1 LEGLVTQPHEVRLHV
16 CPLCAAPVEVE
27 DGGWDDPYYEWT
39 CTHERLV
46 PGYGPERMT
55 LGEWMDPERREERRS
70 AFTMIVW
77 ERMHRESEE
86 RRAYLADVDWAKEYL
101 KHPTHLYWK
110 QYRRQRHELRHAD
123 VHKALKL
130 IWSRDTPV
138 GHALFQ
144 ASPFLFAA
152 QAETAF
158 ATQDMRDDI
167 DRQSY
172 GTEFRIPL
180 KRDDS

>member
-1 LEGLVTQPHEVRLHV
+1 VDV
-16 CPLCAAPVEVE
+16 
-27 DGGWDDPYYEWT
+27 DDSGWGEPYYEWT
-39 CTHERLV
+39 CSHKHIAES
-46 PGYGPERMT
+46 PERMT
-55 LGEWMDPERREERRS
+55 LAQYMDPARRETLRS
-70 AFTMIVW
+70 MFTMREW
-77 ERMHRESEE
+77 NRMHRASEE
-86 RRAYLADVDWAKEYL
+86 RREYLDTVDYAKKYL

-123 VHKALKL
+123 LHRALKL

-138 GHALFQ
+138 GKALWQ
-144 ASPFLFAA
+144 ASPLLFEM